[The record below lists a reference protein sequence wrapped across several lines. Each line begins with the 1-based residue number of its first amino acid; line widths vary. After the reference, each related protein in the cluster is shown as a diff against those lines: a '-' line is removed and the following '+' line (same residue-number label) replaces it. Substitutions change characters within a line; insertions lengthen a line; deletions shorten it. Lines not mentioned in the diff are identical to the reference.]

1 MGRGRGAAAGGAV
14 KGGLGAP
21 VPASLVP
28 DEPRVRHGPV
38 TYSYGKDDLLAMLEH
53 ARLQAAMNGELPH
66 PPNGLD
72 KDAVPLVSVRPGD
85 AMYEFTVEGAR
96 GAARTSASREWTAGG
111 PPAPNPSGA
120 VGVGGT
126 VGKDQP
132 EWADATVVGQGG
144 GSAGFL
150 GSGAV
155 PRLTADERVSVF
167 GPGAS
172 QGVSGFFGLA
182 APGGNGMGDG
192 AQSKLLGA
200 LESDTENTNLGGG
213 LETNS
218 PSPPLHNNQQQ
229 QNQQQQN
236 QQQQNQA
243 QQNNQAPATG
253 PITDAPWFYNDPSG
267 TSQGPFKRAE
277 LLEWHD
283 SGYFPLDLPLRPA
296 DAPPSMPF
304 VPLAEMLECG
314 WRYPGPRVAAQMRA
328 EHEAQMKQ
336 QQQAAIQA
344 AAAQREAAMR
354 ARAEAEVRAKAER
367 ERDEAMR
374 REQVQREADAQR
386 QAQMQQMQRQQQI
399 QMQQQQQQNGLH
411 FGASPPQQ
419 GGQTLLANLFSG
431 AGGGGGGGGGGLAPG
446 GPGPT
451 GAMSLADLERSMG
464 TSQGLP
470 MAPAPGSFDAPAS
483 NWDAAPGP
491 SGWSVASPPG
501 PNNTGMAHGTHH
513 DPGAYVVP
521 ASPPAKPA
529 WGGAAA
535 EPAGAHQA
543 SGAKSLAQIQ
553 AEEEQRAAARQREE
567 EARIRS
573 APGNPVVGGVWG
585 GGGGASGPSLAQIQ
599 AEEMRRAEAA
609 EREKKSASQNG
620 GGVQASM
627 GGGGGVWGGKPPVAV
642 AQPPAQVAGGGF
654 WDSLPPAATQTQ
666 PPPVQQQ
673 QRGSATSSQQFP
685 RQQQQQQQFPSLG
698 ATAAAA
704 ARAGATRAG
713 AAALPG
719 GVVGGLG
726 GPAHEDAGERPG
738 APTTKTQF
746 QAWCRSEMKA
756 LNGSDDTTLVDFLVS
771 LPSAGEVT
779 EYVQLY
785 LGDTARAAAFGKELI
800 RIKRTSPQITGGLPG
815 GGEFAGVGP
824 APGGGGGPSG
834 GGAAGPGEHDGWSQQ
849 PKKGGKGK
857 GKK

>member
-21 VPASLVP
+21 VSSNVP

-38 TYSYGKDDLLAMLEH
+38 TYAYGKDDLLAMLER

-72 KDAVPLVSVRPGD
+72 KDAVPLVSVRAGD

-126 VGKDQP
+126 VGNHGGGKDQP

-218 PSPPLHNNQQQ
+218 PSPPLHNNQQGL
-229 QNQQQQN
+229 QN

-336 QQQAAIQA
+336 QQQAAQAQAAAIQA
-344 AAAQREAAMR
+344 AAAQRAQQ
-354 ARAEAEVRAKAER
+354 EAEVRAKAER
-367 ERDEAMR
+367 ERAEAMR
-374 REQVQREADAQR
+374 REQVQREAEAQR

-399 QMQQQQQQNGLH
+399 QMQQQQQNGLH

-431 AGGGGGGGGGGLAPG
+431 GGGGGVGGGGGGLAPG

-470 MAPAPGSFDAPAS
+470 MAPAPGSFDAPQS

-501 PNNTGMAHGTHH
+501 PNQGTHH
-513 DPGAYVVP
+513 DPGAYMVP

-673 QRGSATSSQQFP
+673 QRGSAQSSQQFP

-704 ARAGATRAG
+704 ARAGATRAN

-726 GPAHEDAGERPG
+726 GPAHEDAGGRPG

-824 APGGGGGPSG
+824 APGGGGVPSG
-834 GGAAGPGEHDGWSQQ
+834 GGASGPGEHDGWSQQ

>member
-21 VPASLVP
+21 VLSNVP

-38 TYSYGKDDLLAMLEH
+38 TYAYGKDDLLAMLER

-126 VGKDQP
+126 VGNHGGGEDQP

-182 APGGNGMGDG
+182 QPGGNGMGDG

-218 PSPPLHNNQQQ
+218 PSPPLHNNQQGL
-229 QNQQQQN
+229 
-236 QQQQNQA
+236 QNQA

-336 QQQAAIQA
+336 QQQAAQAQAAAIQA
-344 AAAQREAAMR
+344 AAAQRAQQ
-354 ARAEAEVRAKAER
+354 EAEVRAKAER

-374 REQVQREADAQR
+374 REQVQREAEAQR

-399 QMQQQQQQNGLH
+399 QMQQQQQNGLH

-431 AGGGGGGGGGGLAPG
+431 GGCGGVGGGGGGLAP
-446 GPGPT
+446 
-451 GAMSLADLERSMG
+451 
-464 TSQGLP
+464 
-470 MAPAPGSFDAPAS
+470 
-483 NWDAAPGP
+483 
-491 SGWSVASPPG
+491 
-501 PNNTGMAHGTHH
+501 
-513 DPGAYVVP
+513 
-521 ASPPAKPA
+521 
-529 WGGAAA
+529 
-535 EPAGAHQA
+535 
-543 SGAKSLAQIQ
+543 
-553 AEEEQRAAARQREE
+553 
-567 EARIRS
+567 
-573 APGNPVVGGVWG
+573 
-585 GGGGASGPSLAQIQ
+585 
-599 AEEMRRAEAA
+599 
-609 EREKKSASQNG
+609 
-620 GGVQASM
+620 
-627 GGGGGVWGGKPPVAV
+627 
-642 AQPPAQVAGGGF
+642 
-654 WDSLPPAATQTQ
+654 
-666 PPPVQQQ
+666 
-673 QRGSATSSQQFP
+673 
-685 RQQQQQQQFPSLG
+685 
-698 ATAAAA
+698 
-704 ARAGATRAG
+704 
-713 AAALPG
+713 
-719 GVVGGLG
+719 
-726 GPAHEDAGERPG
+726 
-738 APTTKTQF
+738 
-746 QAWCRSEMKA
+746 
-756 LNGSDDTTLVDFLVS
+756 
-771 LPSAGEVT
+771 
-779 EYVQLY
+779 
-785 LGDTARAAAFGKELI
+785 
-800 RIKRTSPQITGGLPG
+800 
-815 GGEFAGVGP
+815 
-824 APGGGGGPSG
+824 
-834 GGAAGPGEHDGWSQQ
+834 
-849 PKKGGKGK
+849 
-857 GKK
+857 